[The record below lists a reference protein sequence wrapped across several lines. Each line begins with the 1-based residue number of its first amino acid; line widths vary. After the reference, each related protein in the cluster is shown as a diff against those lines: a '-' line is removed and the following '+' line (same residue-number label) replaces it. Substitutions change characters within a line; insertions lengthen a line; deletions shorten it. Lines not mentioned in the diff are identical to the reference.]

1 MAADILLADL
11 TNATSVTDGASN
23 GTGALDKLMNTI
35 NLYIDD
41 QYNRGRIKGT
51 DYANVLLGSIQSVLS
66 ASLQFALNEKVNEA
80 QIALYDRQR
89 VELDN
94 DARVKEAQIALYN
107 RQKEGFD
114 DDAKQKLLK
123 TLLDTWS
130 VGYSSAPSAHS
141 IPDAIT
147 SPTLDKVAEN
157 AINALGIPEAVNMT
171 MDTIN

>member
-11 TNATSVTDGASN
+11 TNATSVTNGTSN
-23 GTGALDKLMNTI
+23 GTGALDRLMNTI

-66 ASLQFALNEKVNEA
+66 AGLQFTLNEKVNEA
-80 QIALYDRQR
+80 QIALYDRQ
-89 VELDN
+89 
-94 DARVKEAQIALYN
+94 
-107 RQKEGFD
+107 KEGFA

-130 VGYSSAPSAHS
+130 VGYSSAPSAHA

-157 AINALGIPEAVNMT
+157 AISALGIPEAINMT

>member
-23 GTGALDKLMNTI
+23 GTGALDRLMNTI
-35 NLYIDD
+35 NLYLDD

-66 ASLQFALNEKVNEA
+66 ASLQFTLTEKVNEA
-80 QIALYDRQR
+80 QIALYDRQ
-89 VELDN
+89 
-94 DARVKEAQIALYN
+94 
-107 RQKEGFD
+107 KEGFA

-130 VGYSSAPSAHS
+130 VGYSSAPSAHA

-147 SPTLDKVAEN
+147 SPTIDKVTEN
-157 AINALGIPEAVNMT
+157 AINALGIPEAINMT

>member
-23 GTGALDKLMNTI
+23 GTGALDRLMNTI
-35 NLYIDD
+35 NLYLDD
-41 QYNRGRIKGT
+41 QYTRGRIKGT

-66 ASLQFALNEKVNEA
+66 ASLQFALTEKVNEA
-80 QIALYDRQR
+80 QIALYDRQ
-89 VELDN
+89 
-94 DARVKEAQIALYN
+94 
-107 RQKEGFD
+107 KEGFA

-130 VGYSSAPSAHS
+130 VGYSSAPSAHA

-147 SPTLDKVAEN
+147 GPTLDKVAEN
-157 AINALGIPEAVNMT
+157 AISALGISEAINMT

>member
-1 MAADILLADL
+1 MAADILLTDL

-23 GTGALDKLMNTI
+23 GTGALDRLMNTI

-41 QYNRGRIKGT
+41 QYTRGRIKGT

-66 ASLQFALNEKVNEA
+66 ASLQFTLTEKVNEA
-80 QIALYDRQR
+80 QI
-89 VELDN
+89 E
-94 DARVKEAQIALYN
+94 LYN
-107 RQKEGFD
+107 RQKEGFA

-130 VGYSSAPSAHS
+130 VGYSSAPSAHA

-147 SPTLDKVAEN
+147 GPTLDKVAEN
-157 AINALGIPEAVNMT
+157 AISALGIPEAINMT

>member
-23 GTGALDKLMNTI
+23 GTGALDRLMNTI
-35 NLYIDD
+35 NLYLDD
-41 QYNRGRIKGT
+41 QYTRGRIKGT
-51 DYANVLLGSIQSVLS
+51 DYATVLLGSIQSVLS
-66 ASLQFALNEKVNEA
+66 ASLQFTLTEKVNEA
-80 QIALYDRQR
+80 QIALYDRQ
-89 VELDN
+89 
-94 DARVKEAQIALYN
+94 
-107 RQKEGFD
+107 KEGFA

-130 VGYSSAPSAHS
+130 VGYSSAPSAHA

-147 SPTLDKVAEN
+147 GPTLDKVAEN
-157 AINALGIPEAVNMT
+157 AISALGISEAINMT

>member
-1 MAADILLADL
+1 MAADILLTDL

-23 GTGALDKLMNTI
+23 GTGALDRLMNTI
-35 NLYIDD
+35 NLYLDD
-41 QYNRGRIKGT
+41 QYTRGRIKGT

-66 ASLQFALNEKVNEA
+66 ASLQFTLTEKVNEA
-80 QIALYDRQR
+80 QIALYDRQ
-89 VELDN
+89 
-94 DARVKEAQIALYN
+94 
-107 RQKEGFD
+107 KEGFA

-130 VGYSSAPSAHS
+130 VGYSSAPSAHA

-147 SPTLDKVAEN
+147 GPTLDKVAEN
-157 AINALGIPEAVNMT
+157 AISALGISEAINMT

>member
-11 TNATSVTDGASN
+11 TNATSVTNGASN
-23 GTGALDKLMNTI
+23 GTGALDRLMNTI
-35 NLYIDD
+35 NLYLDD
-41 QYNRGRIKGT
+41 QYTRGRIKGT

-66 ASLQFALNEKVNEA
+66 ASLQFTLTEKVNEA
-80 QIALYDRQR
+80 QIALYDRQ
-89 VELDN
+89 
-94 DARVKEAQIALYN
+94 
-107 RQKEGFD
+107 KEGFA

-130 VGYSSAPSAHS
+130 VGYSSAPSAHA

-147 SPTLDKVAEN
+147 GPTLDKVAEN
-157 AINALGIPEAVNMT
+157 AISALGIPEAINMT

>member
-1 MAADILLADL
+1 MAVDILLADL

-23 GTGALDKLMNTI
+23 GTGALDRLMNTI

-66 ASLQFALNEKVNEA
+66 ASLQFTLTEKVNEA
-80 QIALYDRQR
+80 QIALYDRQ
-89 VELDN
+89 
-94 DARVKEAQIALYN
+94 
-107 RQKEGFD
+107 KEGFA

-130 VGYSSAPSAHS
+130 VGYSSAPSAHA

-147 SPTLDKVAEN
+147 GPTLDKVAEN
-157 AINALGIPEAVNMT
+157 AINALGIPEAINMT

>member
-11 TNATSVTDGASN
+11 TNASSVTDGISN
-23 GTGALDKLMNTI
+23 GTGALDRLMNTI

-51 DYANVLLGSIQSVLS
+51 DYANVLLGSIQSVLA
-66 ASLQFALNEKVNEA
+66 ASLQFTLNEKVNEA

-89 VELDN
+89 
-94 DARVKEAQIALYN
+94 
-107 RQKEGFD
+107 EGFA

-130 VGYSSAPSAHS
+130 VGYSSAPSAHA

-147 SPTLDKVAEN
+147 GPTLDKVAEN
-157 AINALGIPEAVNMT
+157 AINALGIPEAINMT
-171 MDTIN
+171 ADTIN

>member
-11 TNATSVTDGASN
+11 TNATSVTDGISN

-51 DYANVLLGSIQSVLS
+51 DYANVLLNSIQSVLS
-66 ASLQFALNEKVNEA
+66 AGLQFTLNEKVNEA
-80 QIALYDRQR
+80 QIALYDRQ
-89 VELDN
+89 
-94 DARVKEAQIALYN
+94 
-107 RQKEGFD
+107 KEGFA

-130 VGYSSAPSAHS
+130 VGYSSAPSAHA

-147 SPTLDKVAEN
+147 GPTLDKVAEN
-157 AINALGIPEAVNMT
+157 AISALGIPEAINMT

>member
-23 GTGALDKLMNTI
+23 GTGALDRLMNTI

-66 ASLQFALNEKVNEA
+66 ASLQFTLTEKVNEA
-80 QIALYDRQR
+80 QIALYDRQ
-89 VELDN
+89 
-94 DARVKEAQIALYN
+94 
-107 RQKEGFD
+107 KEGFA

-130 VGYSSAPSAHS
+130 VGYSSAPSAHA

-147 SPTLDKVAEN
+147 GPTLDKVAEN
-157 AINALGIPEAVNMT
+157 AISALGISEAINMT

>member
-23 GTGALDKLMNTI
+23 GTGALDRLMNTI
-35 NLYIDD
+35 NLYLDD
-41 QYNRGRIKGT
+41 QYTRGRIKGT

-66 ASLQFALNEKVNEA
+66 ASLQFTLTEKVNEA
-80 QIALYDRQR
+80 QIALYDRQKAGFD
-89 VELDN
+89 E
-94 DARVKEAQIALYN
+94 DAKVKEAQIALYN
-107 RQKEGFD
+107 RQREGFD

-130 VGYSSAPSAHS
+130 VGYSSAPSAHA

-147 SPTLDKVAEN
+147 GPTLDKVAEN
-157 AINALGIPEAVNMT
+157 AISALGIPEAINMT

>member
-1 MAADILLADL
+1 MAADILLTDL

-66 ASLQFALNEKVNEA
+66 ASLQFTLTEKVNEA
-80 QIALYDRQR
+80 QIALYDRQ
-89 VELDN
+89 
-94 DARVKEAQIALYN
+94 
-107 RQKEGFD
+107 KEGFA

-130 VGYSSAPSAHS
+130 VGYSSAPSAHA

-147 SPTLDKVAEN
+147 GPTLDKVAEN
-157 AINALGIPEAVNMT
+157 AISALGISEAINMT

>member
-11 TNATSVTDGASN
+11 TNATSVTNGTSN
-23 GTGALDKLMNTI
+23 GTGALDRLMNTI

-51 DYANVLLGSIQSVLS
+51 DYANVLINSIQGVLS
-66 ASLQFALNEKVNEA
+66 ASLQFTLNEKVNEA
-80 QIALYDRQR
+80 QIALYDRQK
-89 VELDN
+89 EGFEDN
-94 DARVKEAQIALYN
+94 KKVNEAQIALYD
-107 RQKEGFD
+107 RQREGFGD
-114 DDAKQKLLK
+114 ETKKKLLK

-130 VGYSSAPSAHS
+130 VGYSSAPSAHA

-147 SPTLDKVAEN
+147 GPTLDKVAEN
-157 AINALGIPEAVNMT
+157 AISALGIPEAINMT

>member
-1 MAADILLADL
+1 MAADILLTDL

-35 NLYIDD
+35 NLYLDD
-41 QYNRGRIKGT
+41 QYTRGRIKGT
-51 DYANVLLGSIQSVLS
+51 DYANVLLGSIQSVLA
-66 ASLQFALNEKVNEA
+66 ASLQFTLTEKVNEA
-80 QIALYDRQR
+80 QIALYDRQ
-89 VELDN
+89 
-94 DARVKEAQIALYN
+94 
-107 RQKEGFD
+107 KEGFA

-130 VGYSSAPSAHS
+130 VGYSSAPSAHA

-147 SPTLDKVAEN
+147 GPTLDKVAEN
-157 AINALGIPEAVNMT
+157 AISALGIPEAINMT

>member
-11 TNATSVTDGASN
+11 TNATSVTNGASN
-23 GTGALDKLMNTI
+23 GTGALDRLMNTI
-35 NLYIDD
+35 NLYLDD
-41 QYNRGRIKGT
+41 QYTRGRIKGT

-66 ASLQFALNEKVNEA
+66 ASLQFTLTEKVNEA
-80 QIALYDRQR
+80 QIALYDRQ
-89 VELDN
+89 
-94 DARVKEAQIALYN
+94 
-107 RQKEGFD
+107 KEGFA

-130 VGYSSAPSAHS
+130 VGYSSAPSAHA

-147 SPTLDKVAEN
+147 GPTLDKVAEN
-157 AINALGIPEAVNMT
+157 AINALGIPEAINMT

>member
-1 MAADILLADL
+1 MAADILLSDL
-11 TNATSVTDGASN
+11 TNATSVTDGISN

-51 DYANVLLGSIQSVLS
+51 DYANVLLNSIQSVLS
-66 ASLQFALNEKVNEA
+66 ASLQFILNEKVNEA
-80 QIALYDRQR
+80 QIALYDRQ
-89 VELDN
+89 
-94 DARVKEAQIALYN
+94 
-107 RQKEGFD
+107 KEGFA

-130 VGYSSAPSAHS
+130 VGYSSAPSAHA

-157 AINALGIPEAVNMT
+157 AISALGIPEAINMT

>member
-11 TNATSVTDGASN
+11 TNASLVTDGISN

-66 ASLQFALNEKVNEA
+66 TGLQFTLNEKVNESQIKVNEA
-80 QIALYDRQR
+80 QLALD
-89 VELDN
+89 EK
-94 DARVKEAQIALYN
+94 VKNAQIALYN
-107 RQKEGFD
+107 RQREGFD

-130 VGYSSAPSAHS
+130 VGYSSAPSAHA

-147 SPTLDKVAEN
+147 GPTLDKVAEN
-157 AINALGIPEAVNMT
+157 AISALGIPEAINMT

>member
-11 TNATSVTDGASN
+11 TNATSVTDGISN
-23 GTGALDKLMNTI
+23 GTGALDKLMKTI

-66 ASLQFALNEKVNEA
+66 AGLQFTLNEKVNEA
-80 QIALYDRQR
+80 QIALYDRQ
-89 VELDN
+89 
-94 DARVKEAQIALYN
+94 
-107 RQKEGFD
+107 KEGFA

-130 VGYSSAPSAHS
+130 VGYSSAPSAHA

-147 SPTLDKVAEN
+147 GPTLDKVAEN
-157 AINALGIPEAVNMT
+157 AISALGIPEAINMT

>member
-23 GTGALDKLMNTI
+23 GTGALDRLMNTI
-35 NLYIDD
+35 NLYLDD
-41 QYNRGRIKGT
+41 QYTRGRIKGT

-66 ASLQFALNEKVNEA
+66 ASLQFTLTEKVNEA
-80 QIALYDRQR
+80 QIALYDRQ
-89 VELDN
+89 
-94 DARVKEAQIALYN
+94 
-107 RQKEGFD
+107 KEGFA

-130 VGYSSAPSAHS
+130 VGYSSAPSAHA

-147 SPTLDKVAEN
+147 GPTLDKVAEN
-157 AINALGIPEAVNMT
+157 AINALGIPEAINMT

>member
-1 MAADILLADL
+1 MAADILLTDL

-23 GTGALDKLMNTI
+23 GTGALDRLMNTI

-66 ASLQFALNEKVNEA
+66 ASLQFTLTEKVNEA
-80 QIALYDRQR
+80 QIALYDRQ
-89 VELDN
+89 
-94 DARVKEAQIALYN
+94 
-107 RQKEGFD
+107 KEGFA

-130 VGYSSAPSAHS
+130 VGYSSAPSAHA

-147 SPTLDKVAEN
+147 GPTLDKVAEN
-157 AINALGIPEAVNMT
+157 AISALGISEAINMT

>member
-11 TNATSVTDGASN
+11 TNASSVTDGISN

-51 DYANVLLGSIQSVLS
+51 DYANVLLNSIQSVLS
-66 ASLQFALNEKVNEA
+66 ASLQFTLTEKVNEA
-80 QIALYDRQR
+80 QIALYDRQK
-89 VELDN
+89 EGLDDN
-94 DARVKEAQIALYN
+94 KKVNEAQIALYN
-107 RQKEGFD
+107 RQREGFD

-130 VGYSSAPSAHS
+130 VGYSSAPSAHA

-147 SPTLDKVAEN
+147 GPTLDKVAEN
-157 AINALGIPEAVNMT
+157 AISALGIPEAINMT

>member
-11 TNATSVTDGASN
+11 TNATSVTNGVSN
-23 GTGALDKLMNTI
+23 GTGALDRLMNTI
-35 NLYIDD
+35 NLYLDD
-41 QYNRGRIKGT
+41 QYTRGRIKGT

-66 ASLQFALNEKVNEA
+66 ASLQFTLTEKVNEA
-80 QIALYDRQR
+80 QIALYDRQ
-89 VELDN
+89 
-94 DARVKEAQIALYN
+94 
-107 RQKEGFD
+107 KEGFA

-130 VGYSSAPSAHS
+130 VGYSSAPSAHA

-147 SPTLDKVAEN
+147 GPTLDKVAEN
-157 AINALGIPEAVNMT
+157 AISALGIPEAINMT

>member
-11 TNATSVTDGASN
+11 TNATSVTDGISN

-41 QYNRGRIKGT
+41 QYNRGRINGT

-66 ASLQFALNEKVNEA
+66 AGLQFTLNEKVNEA
-80 QIALYDRQR
+80 QIALYDRQ
-89 VELDN
+89 
-94 DARVKEAQIALYN
+94 
-107 RQKEGFD
+107 KEGFA

-130 VGYSSAPSAHS
+130 VGYSSAPSAHA

-147 SPTLDKVAEN
+147 GPTLDKVAEN
-157 AINALGIPEAVNMT
+157 AISALGIPEAINMT

>member
-11 TNATSVTDGASN
+11 TNANSVTNGISN

-51 DYANVLLGSIQSVLS
+51 DYANVLLNSIQSVLS
-66 ASLQFALNEKVNEA
+66 ASLQFILNEKVNEA
-80 QIALYDRQR
+80 QIALYDRQ
-89 VELDN
+89 
-94 DARVKEAQIALYN
+94 
-107 RQKEGFD
+107 KEGFA

-130 VGYSSAPSAHS
+130 VGYSSAPSAHA

-147 SPTLDKVAEN
+147 GPTLDKVAEN
-157 AINALGIPEAVNMT
+157 AISALGIPEAINMT

>member
-11 TNATSVTDGASN
+11 TNATSVTNGTSN
-23 GTGALDKLMNTI
+23 GTGALDRLMNTI
-35 NLYIDD
+35 NLYLDD
-41 QYNRGRIKGT
+41 QYTRGRIKGT

-66 ASLQFALNEKVNEA
+66 ASLQFTLTEKVNEA
-80 QIALYDRQR
+80 QIALYDRQ
-89 VELDN
+89 
-94 DARVKEAQIALYN
+94 
-107 RQKEGFD
+107 KEGFA

-130 VGYSSAPSAHS
+130 VGYSSAPSAHA

-157 AINALGIPEAVNMT
+157 AISALGIPEAINMT

>member
-1 MAADILLADL
+1 MAIDILLADL

-23 GTGALDKLMNTI
+23 GTGALDRLMNTI
-35 NLYIDD
+35 NLYLDD
-41 QYNRGRIKGT
+41 QYTRGRIKGT

-66 ASLQFALNEKVNEA
+66 ASLQFTLTEKVNEA
-80 QIALYDRQR
+80 QIALYDRQ
-89 VELDN
+89 
-94 DARVKEAQIALYN
+94 
-107 RQKEGFD
+107 KEGFA

-130 VGYSSAPSAHS
+130 VGYSSAPSAHA

-147 SPTLDKVAEN
+147 GPTLDKVAEN
-157 AINALGIPEAVNMT
+157 AISALGISEAINMT

>member
-11 TNATSVTDGASN
+11 TNATSVTDGTSN

-80 QIALYDRQR
+80 QIALYDRQ
-89 VELDN
+89 
-94 DARVKEAQIALYN
+94 
-107 RQKEGFD
+107 KEGFA

-130 VGYSSAPSAHS
+130 VGYSSAPSAHA

-147 SPTLDKVAEN
+147 GPTLDKVAEN

>member
-23 GTGALDKLMNTI
+23 GTGALDRLMNTI
-35 NLYIDD
+35 NLYLDD
-41 QYNRGRIKGT
+41 QYTRGRIKGT

-66 ASLQFALNEKVNEA
+66 ASLQFTLTEKVNEA
-80 QIALYDRQR
+80 QIALYDRQ
-89 VELDN
+89 
-94 DARVKEAQIALYN
+94 
-107 RQKEGFD
+107 KEGFA

-130 VGYSSAPSAHS
+130 VGYSSAPSAHA

-147 SPTLDKVAEN
+147 GPTLDKVAEN
-157 AINALGIPEAVNMT
+157 AISALGISEAINMT

>member
-11 TNATSVTDGASN
+11 TNASAVTDGISN

-66 ASLQFALNEKVNEA
+66 AGLQFTLNEKVNEA
-80 QIALYDRQR
+80 QIALYNRQR
-89 VELDN
+89 
-94 DARVKEAQIALYN
+94 
-107 RQKEGFD
+107 EGFD

-130 VGYSSAPSAHS
+130 VGYSSAPSAHA

-147 SPTLDKVAEN
+147 GPTLDKVAEN
-157 AINALGIPEAVNMT
+157 AINALGIPEAINMT
-171 MDTIN
+171 ADTIN

>member
-11 TNATSVTDGASN
+11 TNATSVTDGISN

-51 DYANVLLGSIQSVLS
+51 DYANVLLNSIQSVLS
-66 ASLQFALNEKVNEA
+66 ASLQFILNEKVNEA
-80 QIALYDRQR
+80 QIALYDRQ
-89 VELDN
+89 
-94 DARVKEAQIALYN
+94 
-107 RQKEGFD
+107 KEGFA

-130 VGYSSAPSAHS
+130 VGYSSAPSAHA

-147 SPTLDKVAEN
+147 GPTLDKVAEN
-157 AINALGIPEAVNMT
+157 AISALGIPEAINMT